1 MRVVYNDG
9 ILNIEFNGKDKDGI
23 ELIERIADYEESKY
37 EDYNADELLNAHY
50 NSYDNF
56 DWFKDITGGL

>member
-37 EDYNADELLNAHY
+37 EDYNAQEY
-50 NSYDNF
+50 FGESPV

>member
-1 MRVVYNDG
+1 MKIVYNDG

-23 ELIERIADYEESKY
+23 ELVERIADYEESKY
-37 EDYNADELLNAHY
+37 TDYDADELLNAHY
-50 NSYDNF
+50 NSHDNF